1 MIAQILDTLQL
12 QKPVP
17 EPGQVDVATKKSMS
31 PKGDQLIQLA
41 RQIGDRLEVHLSAA
55 QVVAIRICQSKL

>member
-17 EPGQVDVATKKSMS
+17 EPGQVDVATNKRVS

-41 RQIGDRLEVHLSAA
+41 RQTGHRLKVHVSAA
-55 QVVAIRICQSKL
+55 QLVAT